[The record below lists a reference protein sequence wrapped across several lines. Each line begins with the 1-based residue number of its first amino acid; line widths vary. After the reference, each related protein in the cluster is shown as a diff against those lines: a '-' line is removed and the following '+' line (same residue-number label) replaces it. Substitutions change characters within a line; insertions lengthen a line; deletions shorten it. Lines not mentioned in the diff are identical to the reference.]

1 MHKRIRCAIIILVF
15 ILAGK
20 GIGQISPSEAKLFG
34 TQDLN
39 IRGKSM
45 ADFQTSDSEQI
56 LVFDKGFECTVGDNF
71 LKSEK
76 AVVWLNTITT
86 EHQGRQSTEYRLT
99 VYMQDKVSMKQGQ
112 AAKMAGVETQN
123 QIVEGAESLVAKF
136 SVTGEIFVTA
146 DKRSGE
152 DPRQGELYRNAQIAT
167 GQIKIEPPAEEQQT
181 QTADAENIQT
191 DTAGVQT
198 KPEKTK
204 KTSVGKAPQLNVS
217 GEVSS
222 NNTTTAAQATG
233 ETGAEKPEKSTVQS
247 SKKTKREKKPVKR
260 TAKKSLFG
268 EKKTASEPNVIPPK
282 PKIKISYPVNISS
295 ATEKPLVLN
304 NENLPDGT
312 GIATVMSRFYLWQ
325 KQDENGRTLELMA
338 DSAVI
343 FYADKTEPNK
353 TSAELAS
360 NNSVRG
366 VYLCGD
372 VIMTE
377 GSRTI
382 RAAEAYY
389 DFVKKQALMIKP
401 AVTIYDPKRGIPV
414 YIRAEKIRQLSET
427 QFSGENATMTNSEF
441 YVPQIS
447 ATASK
452 VFITDTTTIDQAAG
466 KLDSHSYDAVMEDV
480 KMKVN
485 DKTVFWWPRLR
496 GNTESSDLPLKRIQ
510 LSRDNTFGTGIET
523 EWYLARVLGYKE
535 PYGVDSTL
543 MLDTYSKRGTG
554 AGADIDY
561 QREKYFGNINGYIIN
576 DKGKDDLGRNR
587 ENIEPDKTLRGM
599 FNFQH
604 RHFLP
609 EHWQLT
615 LESSYISDETFLEA
629 FRREQYFEGRGQET
643 SVHLKWIKDNQAF
656 AVLGRWRINDWADQ
670 LEDLPSAQYHLTG
683 QSLLDD
689 KLTLYNDSMLGRFR
703 QRVGDN
709 HDFYLKNEHY
719 TFGYNRTEIDFP
731 LQYKKGS
738 IVPFVAGT
746 YGYDDRSGF
755 SQDATA
761 GNGRSG
767 DENVFIGEAGVRTST
782 QFWKHY
788 NWESKFWDVHGLRH
802 IVKPYATASVF
813 AENSKYVEQRDVFT
827 LGTLQRWQTKRGTGD
842 KQRLIDWMRLN
853 LEYTKVSDP
862 SEDRRADR
870 TLWNN
875 PFVPLSTL
883 VAPGIYNSDL
893 GGNYRTFEVFGPQR
907 DSVNGDYIWRL
918 SDTTA
923 ILSDFNWDVEDAEI
937 EQFNIGLSK
946 MVWPNLSL
954 YLGTRYMRS
963 IEIDNK
969 KGSNALTFAATYK
982 LTPRY
987 MLAFAHQYDFERNG
1001 LISTQVSLIRRY
1013 HRLYYALTYGV
1024 DESLDRRTI
1033 TLTIWPEGVG
1043 ELAAGKRNLL
1053 GLESP
1058 AERNY

>member
-1 MHKRIRCAIIILVF
+1 MHKRIRCAIFILVS
-15 ILAGK
+15 ILAVK
-20 GIGQISPSEAKLFG
+20 GHGQISPSQAKLFG
-34 TQDLN
+34 TQDLK
-39 IRGKSM
+39 IKAKSM
-45 ADFQTSDSEQI
+45 LDFQTSDSQQI
-56 LVFDKGFECTVGDNF
+56 LVFDKGFELTFGDNF

-76 AVVWLNTITT
+76 AVVWLDTITN
-86 EHQGRQSTEYRLT
+86 ENQGQQSTEYKLT
-99 VYMQDKVSMKQGQ
+99 AYLQDKVSIKQGQ
-112 AAKMAGVETQN
+112 AAKMAGIETQT
-123 QIVEGAESLVAKF
+123 QLVQDADSLVAKF
-136 SVTGEIFVTA
+136 TVTGEIFVTA
-146 DKRSGE
+146 DKRDNQ
-152 DPRQGELYRNAQIAT
+152 DPRQSELYRNAQIAT
-167 GQIKIEPPAEEQQT
+167 GQIKIQPPTEEQQT
-181 QTADAENIQT
+181 QIDDTQT
-191 DTAGVQT
+191 DAAGEQT
-198 KPEKTK
+198 KQNKTK
-204 KTSVGKAPQLNVS
+204 KSAAAKAPHLNIT

-222 NNTTTAAQATG
+222 NNKTADNSAADEKYQTSKTQAS
-233 ETGAEKPEKSTVQS
+233 P
-247 SKKTKREKKPVKR
+247 KTKKQKKPVQR
-260 TAKKSLFG
+260 TVKKPLFG
-268 EKKTASEPNVIPPK
+268 EKKTPAEPNVIPPK
-282 PKIKISYPVNISS
+282 PKTKINYPVNISS
-295 ATEKPLVLN
+295 ATQRPLVFN
-304 NENLPDGT
+304 SENLPDGT

-353 TSAELAS
+353 NSTELAS
-360 NNSVRG
+360 NNSVKG

-401 AVTIYDPKRGIPV
+401 VVTIYDPKRGIPV

-427 QFSGENATMTNSEF
+427 QFSGENVTMTNSEF

-466 KLDSHSYDAVMEDV
+466 KLDSHSYDAVMENV
-480 KMKVN
+480 KMKMD

-510 LSRDNTFGTGIET
+510 FSNGGAFGTSVET
-523 EWYLARVLGYKE
+523 EWYLARILGYKE
-535 PYGVDSTL
+535 PYGVESTM
-543 MLDTYSKRGTG
+543 MLDTYSKRGIG

-561 QREKYFGNINGYIIN
+561 QREKYFGNVNGYIIN
-576 DKGKDDLGRNR
+576 DKGEDDLGRIR
-587 ENIEPDKTLRGM
+587 KNIEPDEKLRGM
-599 FNFQH
+599 FNFRH

-615 LESSYISDETFLEA
+615 LESSYISDETFLES
-629 FRREQYFEGRGQET
+629 FRREEFFEDRNRET
-643 SVHLKWIKDNQAF
+643 SVHLKWLKDNQAF
-656 AVLGRWRINDWADQ
+656 ALLGRWRINNWADQ

-683 QSLLDD
+683 QSLWND

-703 QRVGDN
+703 QRVGNN
-709 HDFYLKNEHY
+709 HNDLVLKDEYY
-719 TFGYNRTEIDFP
+719 TFGYNRTELDFP

-761 GNGRSG
+761 GNGPNG

-788 NWESKFWDVHGLRH
+788 NYNSQFWDVHGLRH

-813 AENSKYVEQRDVFT
+813 AENSKYVEQRDVYT
-827 LGTLQRWQTKRGTGD
+827 LGVLQRWQTKRGVGD

-862 SEDRRADR
+862 SSDRRPDR

-875 PFVPLSTL
+875 PFVPLPTL

-907 DSVNGDYIWRL
+907 DSVNGDYTWRL

-923 ILSDFNWDVEDAEI
+923 ILSDFNWDVDDAEI
-937 EQFNIGLSK
+937 EQFNIGLSRL
-946 MVWPNLSL
+946 VWPNLSL

-963 IEIDNK
+963 VQTNNNDRYE
-969 KGSNALTFAATYK
+969 GSHALTFAATYK

-987 MLAFAHQYDFERNG
+987 MLAFSHQYDFERNG
-1001 LISTQVSLIRRY
+1001 LVSTQVSLIRRY
-1013 HRLYYALTYGV
+1013 NRLFYAITYGV
-1024 DESLDRRTI
+1024 DESLDSRTI
-1033 TLTIWPEGVG
+1033 SLTIWPEGVG

>member
-1 MHKRIRCAIIILVF
+1 MHKRIICVIF
-15 ILAGK
+15 ILMSLL
-20 GIGQISPSEAKLFG
+20 ISVGFCEISSSQAKYFG
-34 TQDLN
+34 AEDLN
-39 IRGKSM
+39 IRGRSM
-45 ADFQTSDSEQI
+45 TDFQTSDNEQI
-56 LVFDKGFECTVGDNF
+56 LVFDKGFELTLGDNH
-71 LKSEK
+71 LKSDK
-76 AVVWLNTITT
+76 SVVWLNTIIT
-86 EHQGRQSTEYRLT
+86 EHLGKQVTEYKLT
-99 VYMQDKVSMKQGQ
+99 VYLQDKVSMNQGKSS
-112 AAKMAGVETQN
+112 KMSGVETEN

-136 SVTGEIFVTA
+136 TVTGEVFITA
-146 DKRSGE
+146 DSRVTE
-152 DPRQGELYRNAQIAT
+152 DPRTSPLYHNAQIAT
-167 GQIKIEPPAEEQQT
+167 GQIKIEPPQEEET
-181 QTADAENIQT
+181 QTADAQTGTPGTQAKTSARKAPKLNIFGGNK
-191 DTAGVQT
+191 TAAVAAE
-198 KPEKTK
+198 EKT
-204 KTSVGKAPQLNVS
+204 
-217 GEVSS
+217 
-222 NNTTTAAQATG
+222 
-233 ETGAEKPEKSTVQS
+233 
-247 SKKTKREKKPVKR
+247 SKKTKKEKKQIQRTEKR
-260 TAKKSLFG
+260 SWFAGKPKV
-268 EKKTASEPNVIPPK
+268 AEPNVIPPK
-282 PKIKISYPVNISS
+282 PKVKISYPVNISS
-295 ATEKPLVLN
+295 ATEKPIVFN

-312 GIATVMSRFYLWQ
+312 GIASVMNRFYLWQ
-325 KQDENGRTLELMA
+325 KQNENGITLELMG

-343 FYADKTEPNK
+343 FYAKRTEEPN
-353 TSAELAS
+353 TTATDLPT
-360 NNSVRG
+360 NNSIKG
-366 VYLCGD
+366 IYLYGD

-401 AVTIYDPKRGIPV
+401 VITIYDPQRGIPV
-414 YIRAEKIRQLSET
+414 YIRAEKIRQVAEN
-427 QFSGENATMTNSEF
+427 QFSGENVTMTNSEF

-452 VFITDTTTIDQAAG
+452 VFITDTTTVDQATG
-466 KLDSHSYDAVMEDV
+466 KLDAHSYDAVMDNV

-496 GNTESSDLPLKRIQ
+496 GNSESSDLPLKRIQ
-510 LSRDNTFGTGIET
+510 FSNDNSFGTSIET
-523 EWYLARVLGYKE
+523 EWYLARVLGVKE
-535 PYGVDSTL
+535 PRGVESTM
-543 MLDTYSKRGTG
+543 MLDTYSKRGMG
-554 AGADIDY
+554 AGADINY
-561 QREKYFGNINGYIIN
+561 KRENYFGSINGYIIN
-576 DKGKDDLGRNR
+576 DKGEDDLGRNR
-587 ENIEPDKTLRGM
+587 KNIEPDQTMRGM

-604 RHFLP
+604 RQFLP

-615 LESSYISDETFLEA
+615 LETSYISDEHFLEA
-629 FRREQYFEGRGQET
+629 FRREEYFAGKGRET

-656 AVLGRWRINDWADQ
+656 AVLGRWRINNWADQ

-683 QSLLDD
+683 QSLWDD

-709 HDFYLKNEHY
+709 HNFYLKDEYY

-761 GNGRSG
+761 GTGPNGE
-767 DENVFIGEAGVRTST
+767 ENVFIGEAGVRTST
-782 QFWKHY
+782 QFWKQY
-788 NWESKFWDVHGLRH
+788 NYDSKFWDVHGLRH
-802 IVKPYATASVF
+802 IVKPYANASVF
-813 AENSKYVEQRDVFT
+813 AENSNYVEQRDVFT
-827 LGTLQRWQTKRGTGD
+827 LGVLQRWQTKRGQGD

-862 SEDRRADR
+862 SDDRRADR
-870 TLWNN
+870 SLWNN

-893 GGNYRTFEVFGPQR
+893 GGNYRNFEVFGPQR
-907 DSVNGDYIWRL
+907 DSVNGDYIWRI

-923 ILSDFNWDVEDAEI
+923 ILSDFNWDVADSEI
-937 EQFNIGLSK
+937 EQFNVGLSR

-954 YLGTRYMRS
+954 YVGTRYMRS
-963 IEIDNK
+963 IETNYDGDNK

-987 MLAFAHQYDFERNG
+987 TLAFSHQYDFKRNG
-1001 LISTQVSLIRRY
+1001 LIATQVSLIRRY
-1013 HRLYYALTYGV
+1013 NRLYYALSYGV

-1043 ELAAGKRNLL
+1043 ELAAGKKNML

>member
-1 MHKRIRCAIIILVF
+1 MHKRISIVILILVSL
-15 ILAGK
+15 IAGW
-20 GIGQISPSEAKLFG
+20 GFCEISPSQAKLLG

-45 ADFQTSDSEQI
+45 SDFQTSDSEQI
-56 LVFDKGFECTVGDNF
+56 LVFDKGFEFTLGDNH

-86 EHQGRQSTEYRLT
+86 EHQGQQSTEYKLT
-99 VYMQDKVSMKQGQ
+99 IYLQDKVSMKQGQ
-112 AAKMAGVETQN
+112 AAKMAGVQTEN

-136 SVTGEIFVTA
+136 TVTGEIFVTA
-146 DKRSGE
+146 DKRTTE
-152 DPRQGELYRNAQIAT
+152 DPRASELYRNAQIAT
-167 GQIKIEPPAEEQQT
+167 GQIKIEPPAEEEQT
-181 QTADAENIQT
+181 QIADAQKDNSGTTQE
-191 DTAGVQT
+191 
-198 KPEKTK
+198 KPKKTK
-204 KTSVGKAPQLNVS
+204 KVSDARAPQLNVA
-217 GEVSS
+217 GEVSAES
-222 NNTTTAAQATG
+222 KTDANADTAAAVD
-233 ETGAEKPEKSTVQS
+233 EKSDTSTVKTS
-247 SKKTKREKKPVKR
+247 KAKKTKKPVQR
-260 TAKKSLFG
+260 TAKRSWFAAKP
-268 EKKTASEPNVIPPK
+268 KVAEPNVIPPK
-282 PKIKISYPVNISS
+282 PKVKISYPVNISS
-295 ATEKPLVLN
+295 ATEKPLILN
-304 NENLPDGT
+304 SENLPDGT
-312 GIATVMSRFYLWQ
+312 GIATVMNRFYLWQ

-343 FYADKTEPNK
+343 FYADKTEPNNAS
-353 TSAELAS
+353 TELAS
-360 NNSVRG
+360 NNAVKG

-401 AVTIYDPKRGIPV
+401 VITIYDPQRGIPV

-427 QFSGENATMTNSEF
+427 QFSGENVTMTNSEF

-466 KLDSHSYDAVMEDV
+466 KLDSHSYDAVMDNV
-480 KMKVN
+480 KMKMN
-485 DKTVFWWPRLR
+485 DKTVFWWPRMR
-496 GNTESSDLPLKRIQ
+496 GNTESSDLPLKRARF
-510 LSRDNTFGTGIET
+510 SKDGTFGTSVET

-535 PYGVDSTL
+535 PYGVESTL

-561 QREKYFGNINGYIIN
+561 KREKYFGNVNGYVIN
-576 DKGKDDLGRNR
+576 DKGEDDLGRNR
-587 ENIEPDKTLRGM
+587 KNLEPEDSMRGM

-629 FRREQYFEGRGQET
+629 FRREEYFEGRGRET
-643 SVHLKWIKDNQAF
+643 SAHLKWIKDNQAF

-683 QSLLDD
+683 QSLWND

-703 QRVGDN
+703 QRVGEN
-709 HDFYLKNEHY
+709 HNFYLKDEYY

-738 IVPFVAGT
+738 IVPFIAGT

-761 GNGRSG
+761 GTGPEGEQN
-767 DENVFIGEAGVRTST
+767 NFIGEAGVRTST

-788 NWESKFWDVHGLRH
+788 NYDSQFWDVHGLRH

-813 AENSKYVEQRDVFT
+813 AENSKYVEQRDVVT
-827 LGTLQRWQTKRGTGD
+827 LGVLQRWQTKRGLGD

-862 SEDRRADR
+862 SDDRRADR

-875 PFVPLSTL
+875 PFVPMSTL

-923 ILSDFNWDVEDAEI
+923 ILSDFNWDVQDADI
-937 EQFNIGLSK
+937 EQFDIGLSK

-963 IEIDNK
+963 VEIDNK
-969 KGSNALTFAATYK
+969 KGSNAFTFAATYK

-1001 LISTQVSLIRRY
+1001 LISTEFSLIRRY
-1013 HRLYYALTYGV
+1013 NRFFYALTYSV
-1024 DESLDRRTI
+1024 DESLDNRTI
-1033 TLTIWPEGVG
+1033 SLTMWPEGVG
-1043 ELAAGKRNLL
+1043 ELATGKRKLL

-1058 AERNY
+1058 EERNY